1 LVSSLDEEVNGTQWQ
16 RPEEMV
22 ERRRRV
28 EELMKRTVE
37 DTRATLEGIIS
48 EIFDSDYEGKDIQFE
63 DQYPMIAR
71 WLVELPFIAKN
82 NKVRITVELIK

>member
-1 LVSSLDEEVNGTQWQ
+1 VDERFNGAQWQ

-22 ERRRRV
+22 ERRQRV

-63 DQYPMIAR
+63 EQYPMIAR

>member
-1 LVSSLDEEVNGTQWQ
+1 
-16 RPEEMV
+16 
-22 ERRRRV
+22 
-28 EELMKRTVE
+28 MKRTVE

-63 DQYPMIAR
+63 EQYPMIAR